1 MAFLRALS
9 GRLSPGR
16 LLPNSVAG
24 RTALAVILALVL
36 TQAVSALIY
45 LTDRGGGPPV
55 HNVRVLTERVAAIVQ
70 LFETTPPT
78 ERDRVARALDDPV
91 LGVKW
96 RMEAP
101 RKPAERRGPGPL
113 DYLERRLRIALG
125 DRDRQR
131 RIVVEMRVD
140 RPPLTPPPPAGME
153 MHDMMR
159 AHSDLRIAV
168 SLSDGSWLYLFT
180 GDPAD
185 GPFRVLRFAM
195 WMAGVVGVVAL
206 LSWWAARRL
215 TAPLARFAA
224 AAERL
229 GIDPEAPEL
238 PEDGPNELRAA
249 TRAFNAMQARLARF
263 VADRTQMVAAMSHDL
278 RTPLTRLRLRAEL
291 VDDEDMQRR
300 MLADLDEMQAMI
312 DATLAFARD
321 DAKREPRGPVDLA
334 AMLQSLCDDR
344 ADAGQNATY
353 EGPLHLT
360 VYGRPVA
367 LRRALANLIDNAL
380 AYGGAA
386 RVTLRAA
393 AGGGGVAEVADNGP
407 GIPPDQLEKVFQPFY
422 RVDASRSRDTGG
434 VGLGLST
441 ARTILRGHGGDV
453 TLANRP
459 EGGLTATAFLPA

>member
-1 MAFLRALS
+1 MA
-9 GRLSPGR
+9 RLPAAAR
-16 LLPNSVAG
+16 RILPDSVAG
-24 RTALAVILALVL
+24 RTALAVILALML

-45 LTDRGGGPPV
+45 LTDRGDGPPV
-55 HNVRVLTERVAAIVQ
+55 HNLRVLTERVAAIVQ
-70 LFETTPPT
+70 LFDATPAA
-78 ERDRVARALDDPV
+78 ERERVARALDDPV

-96 RMEAP
+96 RTEAP
-101 RKPAERRGPGPL
+101 RKPALDRRGVPGPL
-113 DYLERRLRIALG
+113 DYLERRLRVALG
-125 DRDRQR
+125 DRERRRQ
-131 RIVVEMRVD
+131 IVVDMRLD
-140 RPPLTPPPPAGME
+140 RSPLAPPPPPGME
-153 MHDMMR
+153 MHEAMR
-159 AHSDLRIAV
+159 AHADLRIAV
-168 SLSDGSWLYLFT
+168 SLADGSWLYLFT

-185 GPFRVLRFAM
+185 GPFRLLRFAM

-206 LSWWAARRL
+206 LSWWVARRL

-229 GIDPEAPEL
+229 GVDPDAPEL
-238 PEDGPNELRAA
+238 PEDGPKELRDA
-249 TRAFNAMQARLARF
+249 TRAFNAMQGRLARF

-291 VDDEDMQRR
+291 VDDDDMQRR

-344 ADAGQNATY
+344 ADAGQNAVY
-353 EGPLHLT
+353 DGPLHLT
-360 VYGRPVA
+360 VHGRPVA

-386 RVTLRAA
+386 RVTLRPL
-393 AGGGGVAEVADNGP
+393 AGGGAVEVADDGP
-407 GIPPDQLEKVFQPFY
+407 GIPPEHLEKVFQPFY

-453 TLANRP
+453 ALTNRP
-459 EGGLTATAFLPA
+459 EGGLTATATLPG